1 MNPPRPTP
9 NKSVL
14 KRTKSLRPLTYGR
27 RRTRARPAWDA
38 MIDSNQDICRQELR
52 DVRKAEH
59 ERQERPKRPVDLFA
73 GADLASKP
81 VSTQTQT
88 QTTTGQT
95 TTGRTT
101 TGEIQDAAHAA
112 EKVASQTP
120 WCLFGADNNRVL

>member
-1 MNPPRPTP
+1 
-9 NKSVL
+9 
-14 KRTKSLRPLTYGR
+14 
-27 RRTRARPAWDA
+27 

-59 ERQERPKRPVDLFA
+59 ERQERSKRPVDLFA

-88 QTTTGQT
+88 QTTTGQTTTGQT